1 MGRMAPNCLPKV
13 CRSDLAAFHAPH
25 VGEALR
31 STATFPAIHC
41 RSQPAVCICTVGR
54 SLQVRCPPAA
64 QHLQRHLVSVAH
76 CWRIEVE
83 AALDDQQRCRRQ
95 QPQPAAAGWRRA
107 QRRPSSR
114 PTPHSGRS
122 SGALGSAARVRD
134 TTMGSAGGA
143 PAGWGQHTAGAT
155 AARLPP
161 TQTAHMPPCLALL
174 LQCAPR
180 RWQPPA
186 SLTWA
191 M

>member
-13 CRSDLAAFHAPH
+13 CRSELAAFHAPH

-41 RSQPAVCICTVGR
+41 RRQPAVCICTVGR
-54 SLQVRCPPAA
+54 SLRVRCPPAA

-76 CWRIEVE
+76 CWRIAVE
-83 AALDDQQRCRRQ
+83 AAQDDQQRCRWQ

-161 TQTAHMPPCLALL
+161 TQTAHVPPCLALL